1 MLKDSKYKKIIIIA
15 AAVAAIAIVI
25 LFATGKLDN
34 FLSNL
39 SESGEST
46 YSSDYQPSVNSN
58 GGNDESST
66 ISTAE
71 NSTSS
76 ADPQSSSGDD
86 PESSS
91 KTSTDST
98 SSKQESSDSTSTDNS
113 SSKSESST
121 VESQLKFRNKKLLNE
136 HYQKH
141 GIDMGFSSAEEYEKA
156 AARVPY
162 DPNVLHKIEAD
173 DGDDV
178 YYIESTNEFVIVS
191 KDGYLRTYFNPDRG
205 IDYFNRQ

>member
-1 MLKDSKYKKIIIIA
+1 MLKDSKYKKIIIIV
-15 AAVAAIAIVI
+15 AAVAAIVIVI

-34 FLSNL
+34 FLGSIP
-39 SESGEST
+39 ESGESSYT
-46 YSSDYQPSVNSN
+46 SDIVSNTDNS
-58 GGNDESST
+58 GENDESST

-76 ADPQSSSGDD
+76 TDPQSGSDTDSESSYSSSTGGSSPK
-86 PESSS
+86 PESSDN
-91 KTSTDST
+91 TSTGG
-98 SSKQESSDSTSTDNS
+98 S
-113 SSKSESST
+113 SSQSEGST
-121 VESQLKFRNKKLLNE
+121 VEPQLKFRSKKLLNE

-141 GIDMGFSSAEEYEKA
+141 GIDMGFASAEEYEKA
-156 AARVPY
+156 AARVPF

-178 YYIESTNEFVIVS
+178 YYIESTNEFVVVS
-191 KDGYLRTYFNPDRG
+191 TDGYLRTYFNPDRG

>member
-15 AAVAAIAIVI
+15 AAAVAIVVVI

-34 FLSNL
+34 FLNSIP
-39 SESGEST
+39 ESGA
-46 YSSDYQPSVNSN
+46 YSSDDTSGMSSSN
-58 GGNDESST
+58 DNNISST
-66 ISTAE
+66 ISISG
-71 NSTSS
+71 NSASS
-76 ADPQSSSGDD
+76 ADPQSSSDTDSESSYSSSTGG
-86 PESSS
+86 SSS
-91 KTSTDST
+91 KP
-98 SSKQESSDSTSTDNS
+98 ESSDSTSTES
-113 SSKSESST
+113 SSSQSESST
-121 VESQLKFRNKKLLNE
+121 VEPQLKFRNKKLLNE

-141 GIDMGFSSAEEYEKA
+141 GIDMGFASAEEYEKA
-156 AARVPY
+156 AARVPF

-178 YYIESTNEFVIVS
+178 YYIESTNEFVVVS